1 MEMESAQEGERE
13 SPRAAKVYAR
23 GQTGKPHCQ
32 GIDIAVIIIYASPSK

>member
-1 MEMESAQEGERE
+1 MVMVIAQEGEGE
-13 SPRAAKVYAR
+13 PPRAAKVYAG